1 MLRCLSLC
9 KLEVLVTYSYTIWAL
24 EITYGLWFASVALRG
39 VCVLRCSC
47 LYISIS
53 AIVQDP
59 CRMGVW
65 LGWHICYNAT
75 QVSQGQLR
83 ENRNL
88 SSSIRAKAALI
99 YVLSVPVHNVN
110 KYLFDLSN
118 SLCVKARPSDPLVYV
133 WILWCH
139 SFTHQLLLCN
149 ASLERNL
156 FPFIFIWSSVLWADL
171 LFTWV
176 LVRTFYSFLRLEVS
190 EKLPQG

>member
-1 MLRCLSLC
+1 MLLSVAVALC
-9 KLEVLVTYSYTIWAL
+9 APQC
-24 EITYGLWFASVALRG
+24 VALRSLIYLG
-39 VCVLRCSC
+39 VATLPLCRWAVCASFAYLGSFALACGVGPFRAPALMAFTSQVGGACYVFIYHMSIGNHVRTVGCGLPRFGVVVLRCSC

-65 LGWHICYNAT
+65 LGWHICYNVT

-110 KYLFDLSN
+110 KYLSDLSD

-133 WILWCH
+133 
-139 SFTHQLLLCN
+139 
-149 ASLERNL
+149 
-156 FPFIFIWSSVLWADL
+156 
-171 LFTWV
+171 
-176 LVRTFYSFLRLEVS
+176 
-190 EKLPQG
+190 